1 MAFNFKPWSPYE
13 ERSNAHSVG
22 RVTLVWAFGQLVE
35 AMLGFMS
42 YELPTIFAQPEDDGS
57 NDAARDLIRLQCE
70 DMTKA
75 FVHGRLTSFM
85 RPLGGGEVQPVPS
98 EWWEIDEPLPR
109 FATGAFDPERW
120 AEPDA
125 RPTHRILVGAE
136 SFDRWLAALPE
147 LGPLTA
153 RQIEMVTEPKLR
165 AARAVSRQAQPAVE
179 PADQQAPSD
188 RSELAGVGPPL
199 ISIEAVCKMTGMATS
214 TVYKRIDDDGFPQ
227 QIKLGSRS
235 LWYEDEVAAWLREK
249 AALRRS

>member
-42 YELPTIFAQPEDDGS
+42 YELPTIFAQPEDDGP

-85 RPLGGGEVQPVPS
+85 RPLGGGEVQPVQS

-147 LGPLTA
+147 LGTLTA

-179 PADQQAPSD
+179 RADEQAPSD
-188 RSELAGVGPPL
+188 RSDLAGVGPPL

-227 QIKLGSRS
+227 QVKLGSRS
-235 LWYEDEVAAWLREK
+235 LWYKDEVAAWLREK
-249 AALRRS
+249 AALRGD